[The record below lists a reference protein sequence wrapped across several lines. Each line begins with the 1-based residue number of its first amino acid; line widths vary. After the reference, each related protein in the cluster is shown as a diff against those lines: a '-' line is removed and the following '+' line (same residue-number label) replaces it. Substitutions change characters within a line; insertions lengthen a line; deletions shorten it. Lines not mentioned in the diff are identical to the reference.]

1 MPKKKLDPIP
11 EPIYSGVVCNPEN
24 GFVQGLPLIDMTLDE
39 WEALP
44 EGLRAVGLMTGVYT
58 LVGDIDP
65 IEANPVE
72 EAYAIETEA
81 A

>member
-1 MPKKKLDPIP
+1 MPKKRIDPIP

-24 GFVQGLPLIDMTLDE
+24 GFVQGLPLTDMALDE

-44 EGLRAVGLMTGVYT
+44 ERLRAVGLAAGVYT
-58 LVGDIDP
+58 LMGGVDP
-65 IEANPVE
+65 IEVNPVD

>member
-11 EPIYSGVVCNPEN
+11 EPIYSGVTCNPEN
-24 GFVQGLPLIDMTLDE
+24 GFVQGLPLKDMAIEE

-58 LVGDIDP
+58 LMGGIDP
-65 IEANPVE
+65 IEVNPVDEALAIE
-72 EAYAIETEA
+72 EAA
-81 A
+81 